1 MSYLDA
7 YDTDNPAE
15 RRAARAQARF
25 ARRVEVAQTAEAI
38 TAAIER
44 LEHDLARARRSVEH
58 PTVAAPRHT
67 DPRTD
72 RARDTG
78 RPATDHLETP

>member
-7 YDTDNPAE
+7 YDTDDAAE

-25 ARRVEVAQTAEAI
+25 ARRVEAAQTAEAI
-38 TAAIER
+38 TAAVER

-58 PTVAAPRHT
+58 PTAAAPRHT

-78 RPATDHLETP
+78 RQATDYLETP

>member
-15 RRAARAQARF
+15 RREARAQARF
-25 ARRVEVAQTAEAI
+25 ARRVEAAQTAEAI
-38 TAAIER
+38 AAAVER
-44 LEHDLARARRSVEH
+44 LEHDLARARRGVEH
-58 PTVAAPRHT
+58 PTAAAPRHT

-78 RPATDHLETP
+78 RQATDHLETP